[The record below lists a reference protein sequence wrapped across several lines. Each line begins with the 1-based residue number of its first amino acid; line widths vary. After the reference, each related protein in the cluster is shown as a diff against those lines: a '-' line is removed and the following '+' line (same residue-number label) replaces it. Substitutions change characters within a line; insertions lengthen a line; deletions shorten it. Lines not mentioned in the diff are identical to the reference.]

1 MISQPSESIRCIL
14 MSIKDNMVLITPL
27 SSTFNVSKYS
37 IQFADHSLKHVNA
50 LTILWGMWYEC
61 GSNWCRRSSHAK
73 RVTRLRFCHLESF
86 LCQLLWYYLNQQ
98 TSYSN
103 MLHDRERC
111 FLSCHEGGTKKKF
124 WAAPRNQTSDGRIP
138 RFNAL
143 PLSHRESTVSEVY
156 YEVHMTRVLHTARIS
171 NVDSVLFVDRNKRD
185 GKFWAR

>member
-1 MISQPSESIRCIL
+1 M
-14 MSIKDNMVLITPL
+14 
-27 SSTFNVSKYS
+27 NVGV
-37 IQFADHSLKHVNA
+37 IGVGGRPMQN
-50 LTILWGMWYEC
+50 
-61 GSNWCRRSSHAK
+61 

-103 MLHDRERC
+103 MLQDRERC
-111 FLSCHEGGTKKKF
+111 FSSCHERGTKKKF
-124 WAAPRNQTSDGRIP
+124 WAAPRNQTSDSRIP

-156 YEVHMTRVLHTARIS
+156 YEVHTTRVLHTARIS